1 MISESSEIVNLPIT
15 GTLDLHNFNPKEIK
29 DLVNEYLLEC
39 QKARILSGRI
49 IHGKGM
55 GTLQKT
61 VRSILDKNNSV
72 LGFQLGNESNGGWGS
87 TSFQLK
93 PLD

>member
-15 GTLDLHNFNPKEIK
+15 GTFDLHNFNPKEIK

-39 QKARILSGRI
+39 QKAGILSGRI

>member
-1 MISESSEIVNLPIT
+1 MTDESSEVVNIPIT
-15 GTLDLHNFNPKEIK
+15 GTLDLHNFHPKEIK

-39 QKARILSGRI
+39 QKAGILSGRI

-61 VRSILDKNNSV
+61 VHSILDKNNSV
-72 LGFQLGNESNGGWGS
+72 SGFQLGDESSGGWGS

-93 PLD
+93 SMD

>member
-1 MISESSEIVNLPIT
+1 
-15 GTLDLHNFNPKEIK
+15 
-29 DLVNEYLLEC
+29 
-39 QKARILSGRI
+39 
-49 IHGKGM
+49 M